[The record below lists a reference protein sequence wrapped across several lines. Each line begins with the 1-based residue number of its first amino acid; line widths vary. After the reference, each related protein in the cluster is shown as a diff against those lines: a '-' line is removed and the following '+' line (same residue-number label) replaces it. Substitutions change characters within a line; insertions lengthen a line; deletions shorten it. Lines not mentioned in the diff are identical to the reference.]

1 MAKRE
6 ELELPPSTTLRRL
19 FHDAADGA
27 PGLVIDLYGDVARID
42 VHEGPLAKDLAAIAA
57 AVKDARPSVRAVCS
71 IVRPKGG
78 GQQAKLNAI
87 FGDIPAGLIVHE
99 RGCALLVRL
108 LKHGAPLSGAFVDL
122 REGRR
127 LAASCSRG
135 RPGLNLFAH
144 AGAFGAAMA
153 TGGASKVTHVDSA
166 KSCAPWAALNLAL
179 NGIDPRQHKFV
190 VDDAFKVLRR
200 LAKRGPAFGVIAA
213 DPPTTGAR
221 KGGRFVVADAL
232 VPLATDAC
240 RALLDD
246 GTLLLSTND
255 RRIEVNDV
263 EACAREGAHLAGRSV
278 AACDA
283 IAMPA
288 DLMPNGLVEG
298 DLPVRGVCLR
308 LR

>member
-1 MAKRE
+1 M
-6 ELELPPSTTLRRL
+6 
-19 FHDAADGA
+19 
-27 PGLVIDLYGDVARID
+27 VIDLYGDIARID
-42 VHEGPLAKDLAAIAA
+42 VHAGPLSQDLDAIAA

-71 IVRPKGG
+71 IERPKGG
-78 GQQAKLNAI
+78 GQQAELKAI
-87 FGDIPAGLIVHE
+87 FGEIPAGVVVRE
-99 RGCALLVRL
+99 RGVALLVRL

-127 LAASCSRG
+127 LAAAAARG

-144 AGAFGAAMA
+144 AGAFGAAMVS
-153 TGGASKVTHVDSA
+153 GGASKVTHVDSA

-179 NGIDPRQHKFV
+179 NGVDPRQHKFV

-200 LAKRGPAFGVIAA
+200 LAKRGPTFGVIAA

-221 KGGRFVVADAL
+221 RGGRFVVADAL

-240 RALLDD
+240 RALLDE

-255 RRIEVNDV
+255 RRIRVADV
-263 EACAREGAHLAGRSV
+263 EACAREGAHQAGRSV
-278 AACDA
+278 ASCEE
-283 IAMPA
+283 IPMPA
-288 DLMPNGLVEG
+288 DLMPSGQMEG

-308 LR
+308 LV